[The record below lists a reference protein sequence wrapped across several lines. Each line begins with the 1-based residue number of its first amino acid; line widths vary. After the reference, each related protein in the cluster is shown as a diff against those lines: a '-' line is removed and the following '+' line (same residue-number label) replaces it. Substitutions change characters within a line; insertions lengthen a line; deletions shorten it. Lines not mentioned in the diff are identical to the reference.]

1 MIMPS
6 DSAVSSDTTWQ
17 EQFVEMLP
25 EVQRLLKV
33 AFRNIPPEGR
43 DDACG
48 EGLFHSIWSYF
59 QLYEQGRAE
68 VATPSSL
75 VWYAMLQV
83 RRGRVAGCR
92 LNGREVMSRYAQIGH
107 GFKVVPLQ
115 NHDPDDDTWVN
126 DIVECRNASVLDQ
139 IAIRMDFRSW
149 LESLGRRT
157 RRIAMDLARGF
168 TTSEVASKYRLSAG
182 RISQIRRELENA
194 WRQFQ
199 SEPPLAAA
207 L

>member
-1 MIMPS
+1 MITSS
-6 DSAVSSDTTWQ
+6 DSGASRLSSWQ
-17 EQFVEMLP
+17 EQFVAMLP
-25 EVQRLLKV
+25 EIQRLLKI
-33 AFRNIPPEGR
+33 AFRNIPPKGR
-43 DDACG
+43 TDACE
-48 EGLFHSIWSYF
+48 EGLFHCLWSYF
-59 QLYEQGRAE
+59 QLHEQGRAE
-68 VATPSSL
+68 AATASSL

-83 RRGRVAGCR
+83 RRGRVAGCPV
-92 LNGREVMSRYAQIGH
+92 NGREVMSRYAQIGH
-107 GFKVVPLQ
+107 GFKVVPLE
-115 NHDPDDDTWVN
+115 NHAPDDDTWVN
-126 DIVECRNASVLDQ
+126 DVVESRNISVLDQ
-139 IAIRMDFRSW
+139 VAIRMDFRSW

-168 TTSEVASKYRLSAG
+168 STSEVASKYCVSAG

>member
-1 MIMPS
+1 MIM
-6 DSAVSSDTTWQ
+6 SSHPGASRHATWQ
-17 EQFVEMLP
+17 EQFVAMLP
-25 EVQRLLKV
+25 EIETLLKV
-33 AFRNIPPEGR
+33 AFRNVPPEGR
-43 DDACG
+43 SDACE
-48 EGLFHSIWSYF
+48 EGLFHCIWSYF
-59 QLYEQGRAE
+59 QLNEQGRAE
-68 VATPSSL
+68 AATASSL
-75 VWYAMLQV
+75 VWFAMLQV

-126 DIVECRNASVLDQ
+126 DVVESRNASILDQ
-139 IAIRMDFRSW
+139 IALRMDFRSW

-157 RRIAMDLARGF
+157 RQIAMDLARGF
-168 TTSEVASKYRLSAG
+168 STSEVASKYRVSAG

>member
-1 MIMPS
+1 MIMAS
-6 DSAVSSDTTWQ
+6 DGAVSSDTTWQ
-17 EQFVEMLP
+17 ERFLEMLP
-25 EVQRLLKV
+25 ELQRLLKV
-33 AFRNIPPEGR
+33 AFRNIPSEGR
-43 DDACG
+43 TDACE
-48 EGLFHSIWSYF
+48 EGLFHCIWSYF

-68 VATPSSL
+68 AATASSL

-126 DIVECRNASVLDQ
+126 DVVESRNASVLDQ

-149 LESLGRRT
+149 LESLGRRS

-168 TTSEVASKYRLSAG
+168 STSEVASKYRVSAG

-194 WRQFQ
+194 WREFQ
-199 SEPPLAAA
+199 SEPTLAAA

>member
-1 MIMPS
+1 
-6 DSAVSSDTTWQ
+6 
-17 EQFVEMLP
+17 MLP
-25 EVQRLLKV
+25 ELQRLLKV

-43 DDACG
+43 EDACE
-48 EGLFHSIWSYF
+48 EGLFHCIWSYF

-68 VATPSSL
+68 AATASSL

-126 DIVECRNASVLDQ
+126 DFVESRNASVLDQ

-149 LESLGRRT
+149 LKSLGRRS

-168 TTSEVASKYRLSAG
+168 STSEVASKYRVSAG
-182 RISQIRRELENA
+182 RISQIRRELESA